1 VTFHAVSV
9 VGLLLFLLLFGMPV
23 GFALLVSGSIG
34 LLWITDPETLLGV
47 MEIAPYEEIASF
59 SLSAIPMFIL
69 MAEFLTAGKFTESI
83 FSAFHRWLGHLR
95 GGLISATVG
104 GGVMLAAISGSSSAS
119 AGTLSSAAYPEMKR
133 LGYDDGFSTGA
144 LAIVG
149 TPALLIPPSIGLIL
163 YGIMTE
169 TSVKSLLQ
177 AGILPGILTACGYL
191 ATIYWRI
198 KLNPDIAPI
207 AQVKFSRKDKL
218 RSLGNT
224 WPVIVLMLL
233 IFVMIYGGI
242 VTPTEAGASG
252 ALLACLLGIFKRT
265 LDFSGLQS
273 ALVNAVRISAM
284 IFAII
289 IGSSIF
295 GVFLTLTG
303 VAQDLIL
310 SIEQSG
316 LPTALI
322 LLAVLALYILLG
334 FFLDQLAII
343 ILTLPLVFPLM
354 SSLDFNAV
362 WLGIIIVK
370 TAEIGLVSPPM
381 GLNVFI
387 VSNITRVSPV
397 TVFRGVLPFLLMDLV
412 VLALLVIFPDITLYI
427 PQSIAR

>member
-149 TPALLIPPSIGLIL
+149 TLALLIPPSIGLIL

-169 TSVKSLLQ
+169 TSVKSLLL

>member
-149 TPALLIPPSIGLIL
+149 TLALLIPPSIGLIL

-169 TSVKSLLQ
+169 TSVKSLLL

-265 LDFSGLQS
+265 LDFSSLQS
-273 ALVNAVRISAM
+273 ALVNAARIGAM

>member
-1 VTFHAVSV
+1 MTFHAVSV

-149 TPALLIPPSIGLIL
+149 TLALLIPPSIGLIL

-169 TSVKSLLQ
+169 TSVKSLLL